1 MNYGFV
7 RTAAVTP
14 KMRVAD
20 VEYNVQQII
29 QKIDECAARGVQL
42 AVFPELCISGY
53 TCADL
58 FFSVDARQCLPER
71 LKRDCS
77 CNQRQKNSL
86 VYRITVRI
94 QRQIVQRCGG
104 CFGR

>member
-53 TCADL
+53 
-58 FFSVDARQCLPER
+58 
-71 LKRDCS
+71 K
-77 CNQRQKNSL
+77 
-86 VYRITVRI
+86 
-94 QRQIVQRCGG
+94 
-104 CFGR
+104 

>member
-58 FFSVDARQCLPER
+58 FFQSTLVNACLNG
-71 LKRDCS
+71 LKEIAVATKDRKILS
-77 CNQRQKNSL
+77 FIGLPLEYTTK
-86 VYRITVRI
+86 
-94 QRQIVQRCGG
+94 RCK
-104 CFGR
+104 CQ